1 MTDINSPISTVV
13 TMLWFSILIYEVNII
28 CCKIDRIQCHR
39 LSFIGNS
46 FLSRYK
52 SSPLIHNLN
61 NKRSKLLH
69 IS

>member
-13 TMLWFSILIYEVNII
+13 TMLWFS
-28 CCKIDRIQCHR
+28 KIDRIQCHR